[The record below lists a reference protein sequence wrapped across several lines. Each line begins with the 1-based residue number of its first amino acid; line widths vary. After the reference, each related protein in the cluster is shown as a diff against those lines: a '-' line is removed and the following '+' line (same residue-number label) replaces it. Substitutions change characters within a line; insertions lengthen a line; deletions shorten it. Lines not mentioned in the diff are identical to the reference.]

1 MQAWSLTWC
10 YNSFKKIGHVFQH
23 VFTCFLSIVL
33 LASIQNKMFI
43 GIYNRLRMSRIAK
56 LFLGNR
62 IRREVLNMLSELSS
76 KEMEVI
82 NLLVYGYT
90 NSQISK
96 RLFIAVSTVKA
107 HVQAI
112 LYKLNV
118 NYRVQAAIIAANYLG
133 ITSEDIVKIANRKS
147 I

>member
-1 MQAWSLTWC
+1 
-10 YNSFKKIGHVFQH
+10 
-23 VFTCFLSIVL
+23 
-33 LASIQNKMFI
+33 
-43 GIYNRLRMSRIAK
+43 
-56 LFLGNR
+56 
-62 IRREVLNMLSELSS
+62 MLSELSS

-96 RLFIAVSTVKA
+96 RLFIAISTVKA

-118 NYRVQAAIIAANYLG
+118 NNRIQAAIIAAYSLG
-133 ITSEDIVKIANRKS
+133 ITSEDIIKTANRKNDNLTLDTS
-147 I
+147 G